1 MCSTKTKIDKNA
13 SEDRLMNNTIGMNR
27 NHGCERSCE
36 KKAPAW
42 LVLIA
47 QFILWLTSEETLRTV
62 RVSGALLTIVIVAAF
77 AAGIGSGSV
86 PFIYGA
92 IIIGAF
98 CTLALMLTRGLD

>member
-1 MCSTKTKIDKNA
+1 
-13 SEDRLMNNTIGMNR
+13 MNNTIAMNR

-36 KKAPAW
+36 KKAPSW

-47 QFILWLTSEETLRTV
+47 QLILWLTSEETLRTA
-62 RVSGALLTIVIVAAF
+62 RVSGALFIIVIVAAF